1 VLMQM
6 GEIGDG
12 ARQQYASNP
21 GAQLGSSAGFVA

>member
-1 VLMQM
+1 MQM